1 MAGDEVMI
9 ICPETPFYAEAGGQ
23 AGDQGELVGP
33 QGRAQVLNTVPIA
46 QGRTAHQARVTEGS
60 LGTGEAVELKVTE
73 GRRQKIADNHT
84 ATHLLQATLRQVLG
98 EHVKQSGSLVDPE
111 RLRFDF
117 THFSPLTGPEIM
129 AVETMVNEEIRA
141 NRQVTTAMLSRAEAQ
156 QSGAMALFGEKY
168 GDTVRVVSAGDF
180 SKELCGGTHVGATG
194 EIGLMK
200 IIAETGIAAG
210 VRRIE
215 AVTGPAAFQRLQD
228 HEQLLSTLADRLRC
242 GPEELTVR
250 VEKLLARQKELEREV
265 GRLTAKLSTT
275 DLDAQ
280 MAGAKTVDN
289 IRIVTLQ
296 VPLDSAKTLRE
307 VGDRVRD
314 KLGSGA
320 AILGGVL
327 EDKVALLAIVSKDLV
342 GRLHAGNII
351 KEVAT
356 LVDGSG
362 GGRPDMAQ
370 AGGTRPDKLAHALAQ
385 AAVIIEKQIAATA

>member
-1 MAGDEVMI
+1 
-9 ICPETPFYAEAGGQ
+9 
-23 AGDQGELVGP
+23 
-33 QGRAQVLNTVPIA
+33 
-46 QGRTAHQARVTEGS
+46 
-60 LGTGEAVELKVTE
+60 
-73 GRRQKIADNHT
+73 
-84 ATHLLQATLRQVLG
+84 
-98 EHVKQSGSLVDPE
+98 
-111 RLRFDF
+111 
-117 THFSPLTGPEIM
+117 
-129 AVETMVNEEIRA
+129 
-141 NRQVTTAMLSRAEAQ
+141 
-156 QSGAMALFGEKY
+156 
-168 GDTVRVVSAGDF
+168 
-180 SKELCGGTHVGATG
+180 VGATG